1 MATVKLDRGAG
12 DRVLLTRPEA
22 YPNDG
27 PRSGLQHIVSS
38 IVGAH
43 RVGWSLGGSI
53 LLGIGS
59 ALAAEG
65 LFGGR
70 NILPFLESRITL
82 DGHIAFRPRLQVLID
97 LCILGGLLIWL
108 GVELRRRGRA
118 DRRGA
123 MWDPHLVFGTDPLLS
138 RGSFQRFRQF
148 VLITGIVCGLL
159 TLLQYGVA
167 YGWIRPRMYVGPLLW
182 CVYCEDG
189 FLETGTAVCFIVAG
203 GLMAMAARRSRK
215 ILQLR
220 PMGMAAFAIG
230 TIFIVIGME
239 EISWGQR
246 IVGWDTPGVLFSGNA
261 QDETNLHNFFNNWFS
276 IVYPVAG
283 VVLLAGQLV
292 SLRLLV
298 IKSQPLYLRCLL
310 PHPGLLGFVLLIASL
325 GHFRELVE
333 ELAGLFALMYSLRTY
348 LCVHAHQ
355 ATVELVQPGGA

>member
-1 MATVKLDRGAG
+1 
-12 DRVLLTRPEA
+12 
-22 YPNDG
+22 
-27 PRSGLQHIVSS
+27 
-38 IVGAH
+38 
-43 RVGWSLGGSI
+43 
-53 LLGIGS
+53 
-59 ALAAEG
+59 
-65 LFGGR
+65 
-70 NILPFLESRITL
+70 
-82 DGHIAFRPRLQVLID
+82 
-97 LCILGGLLIWL
+97 
-108 GVELRRRGRA
+108 
-118 DRRGA
+118 
-123 MWDPHLVFGTDPLLS
+123 
-138 RGSFQRFRQF
+138 
-148 VLITGIVCGLL
+148 
-159 TLLQYGVA
+159 
-167 YGWIRPRMYVGPLLW
+167 
-182 CVYCEDG
+182 
-189 FLETGTAVCFIVAG
+189 
-203 GLMAMAARRSRK
+203 MAMAARRSRK